1 MQLPNLLWHIFGI
14 RLGMKVLKLKTDHRL
29 TATEKFIKAI
39 LQKDIDAFKATSRQ
53 FLRNNQAYSPNFTG
67 LIA

>member
-1 MQLPNLLWHIFGI
+1 
-14 RLGMKVLKLKTDHRL
+14 MKVLKLKKQDRL

-39 LQKDIDAFKATSRQ
+39 LQDNIDAFKATSRQ
-53 FLRNNQAYSPNFTG
+53 FLRNNQAYFPNTSG